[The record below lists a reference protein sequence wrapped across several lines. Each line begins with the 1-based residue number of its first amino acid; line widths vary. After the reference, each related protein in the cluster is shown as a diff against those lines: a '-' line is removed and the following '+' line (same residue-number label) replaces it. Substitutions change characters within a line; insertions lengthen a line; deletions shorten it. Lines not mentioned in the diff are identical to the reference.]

1 MKREDSKPEPA
12 RPKITKKISYKNV
25 SDSCLAQ
32 FQACE
37 NKEFWNMTTPKPA
50 ASEGDMGA
58 FIPLHPQ
65 LQQEVEQPEP
75 DDLLYNRI
83 VSDTVLLRPKNLS
96 VSVRNIMD
104 QKPKSNSDAIL
115 ALRQVREL
123 LLEECVRP
131 PPGAY
136 ARGGVQK
143 SKMRMTIGDIVQ
155 DKFYDGKIVKK
166 VPAGLII
173 DINAECLGLLRWRLV
188 RGVPKKLQK
197 VGGFLG
203 NLLITKVDKEAR
215 QFSLK
220 LQGIGFDHD
229 TIEETYYKD
238 IYGYVHCWSELPGAP
253 PYSRLAPPKVEDEH
267 VAKPPVPPRGH
278 RIWRGKIGPRNLGGA

>member
-1 MKREDSKPEPA
+1 MTA
-12 RPKITKKISYKNV
+12 PK
-25 SDSCLAQ
+25 Q
-32 FQACE
+32 
-37 NKEFWNMTTPKPA
+37 A

-83 VSDTVLLRPKNLS
+83 VSDTVLVHPKNLS

-131 PPGAY
+131 PRGAYGAY
-136 ARGGVQK
+136 ARGGVKK
-143 SKMRMTIGDIVQ
+143 SMRMTIEDIVQ
-155 DKFYDGKIVKK
+155 HKFYDGKIVKK
-166 VPAGLII
+166 VRAGLMI

-188 RGVPKKLQK
+188 RGLPKKLQK

-203 NLLITKVDKEAR
+203 NLMITKVDKEAKH
-215 QFSLK
+215 FSLK

-253 PYSRLAPPKVEDEH
+253 PYSRLAPPKVEDVH
-267 VAKPPVPPRGH
+267 VAKPPVPPLGD
-278 RIWRGKIGPRNLGGA
+278 RIRRGKIGPRNLGGA

>member
-1 MKREDSKPEPA
+1 MTC
-12 RPKITKKISYKNV
+12 PK
-25 SDSCLAQ
+25 Q
-32 FQACE
+32 
-37 NKEFWNMTTPKPA
+37 A

-58 FIPLHPQ
+58 FIPLHPR

-75 DDLLYNRI
+75 EDHPYNRI
-83 VSDTVLLRPKNLS
+83 VSDTVLIGPKNLS

-131 PPGAY
+131 PRGAHGAYGAY
-136 ARGGVQK
+136 ARGGVK
-143 SKMRMTIGDIVQ
+143 KGMRMTIEDVVQ

-166 VPAGLII
+166 VPAGLMI
-173 DINAECLGLLRWRLV
+173 DINAESLGLLRWRLI
-188 RGVPKKLQK
+188 RGLPKKLQK

-203 NLLITKVDKEAR
+203 NLLISKVDKEAKH
-215 QFSLK
+215 FSLK

-229 TIEETYYKD
+229 TIEETYYND

-253 PYSRLAPPKVEDEH
+253 AYSRLAPPKVEDVH
-267 VAKPPVPPRGH
+267 VAKPPVPPLGH
-278 RIWRGKIGPRNLGGA
+278 RIWRGKIGPPHLGGA